1 MENDHL
7 HDLFSL
13 FGPITIKKMFGGKGI
28 YADGLIIAIELSKGE
43 LMFKADDQCAVD
55 FAAAGCRQW
64 MYEGKK
70 GKVIAMPYWTVP
82 ETAYDDAYEMAG
94 WAGKSLL
101 TSQRVAAKAKP
112 KMPKKSKL

>member
-28 YADGLIIAIELSKGE
+28 YADGLIIALELSKGE
-43 LMFKADDQCAVD
+43 LVFKADEQSSAE
-55 FAAAGCRQW
+55 FASAGGCQW
-64 MYEGKK
+64 MYEGK
-70 GKVIAMPYWTVP
+70 GKIVAMPYWSIP
-82 ETAYDDAYEMAG
+82 ESAFDDAYEMAG
-94 WAGKSLL
+94 WAGKALL
-101 TSQRVAAKAKP
+101 ASQRVAAKAKP